1 MSSWLQVL
9 RRLAASVLPPG
20 QPVDEQ
26 LLADVAPLLDQ
37 LGSVF
42 GEVGIAIL
50 ICTYIFNIKSPALY
64 IPILYVATIGIRSWS
79 YNPRFIAHPSAL
91 CICL

>member
-1 MSSWLQVL
+1 M
-9 RRLAASVLPPG
+9 LPPG

-26 LLADVAPLLDQ
+26 LIADVAPLLDQ

-50 ICTYIFNIKSPALY
+50 ICTYTINLSIKSPGLY
-64 IPILYVATIGIRSWS
+64 ISFLNVATFGIRS
-79 YNPRFIAHPSAL
+79 
-91 CICL
+91 